1 MWIIAINGEE
11 PIIAQGASDE
21 LNCHQTQRGKSKVK
35 ISLRRGN
42 NYQRTDIEDI
52 CSILYQVIPVVSH
65 LEVFIPKKLL
75 TPNKIGEALRVAQI
89 QVWKEA
95 LFVEYDKNK
104 NFSLLSDPI
113 SINTSL

>member
-42 NYQRTDIEDI
+42 NYQITDIEDI

-65 LEVFIPKKLL
+65 LEVFIPEETLI
-75 TPNKIGEALRVAQI
+75 PNNIGEYLKGTQRQ
-89 QVWKEA
+89 
-95 LFVEYDKNK
+95 Y
-104 NFSLLSDPI
+104 
-113 SINTSL
+113 